1 MLEEVI
7 VPAQRQFRGVHFP
20 FVIVLS
26 CVLSCAAKPMPAAR
40 TVSLTAPDGTILKAT
55 YFAAAKPGPGVLL
68 LHQCNEQRKSWD
80 VLAER
85 LASSGINVLTVDY
98 RGFGESGGTPDD
110 KLTPQER
117 NKIVTEIWPGD
128 IDVAFHYLMSQPG
141 VNRDMIGAGGASC
154 GVNQSIQLARRH
166 SELKSLVL
174 LSGGTGREGRLF
186 LQSSKN
192 LPVFT
197 AAADDDPFGG
207 GTEIMQWL
215 FSVSP
220 NAVSRFAHYVNGG
233 HGADMFAA
241 HKELPD
247 VIAEWCAATLMNPPG
262 SAPKTNGAP
271 LGPQVLRTL
280 ELIDQPGGALRVA
293 KMLEQARESDPK
305 AALFSE
311 IIVNLLGYE
320 HIQHGDTRGAVE
332 IMKLNA
338 TAYPN
343 SPNAFDSL
351 SDAYLADGQ
360 KDLALQNAKRALE
373 LLANDVTDNE
383 QRRNAIRDSAER
395 KLKQLHQPSR

>member
-7 VPAQRQFRGVHFP
+7 MLAHRLFP
-20 FVIVLS
+20 RVLIPF
-26 CVLSCAAKPMPAAR
+26 LILLTCAAKPMAAAR

-68 LHQCNEQRKSWD
+68 LHQCNQQRKSWD

-117 NKIVTEIWPGD
+117 NRIVAETWPGD
-128 IDVAFHYLMSQPG
+128 IDVAFQYLASQPG
-141 VNRDMIGAGGASC
+141 VKRDMIGAGGASC

-166 SELKSLVL
+166 LDVKSLAL
-174 LSGGTGREGRLF
+174 LSGRTDREGRLF

-197 AAADDDPFGG
+197 SAADDDAFGRV
-207 GTEIMQWL
+207 TEIMQWL

-220 NAVSRFAHYVNGG
+220 NPASRFAHYVNGG

-247 VIAEWCAATLMNPPG
+247 VIAEWFAATLMNNPG
-262 SAPKTNGAP
+262 SAPNTNGSP

-280 ELIDQPGGALRVA
+280 DLIDQPGGAIRVA

-305 AALFSE
+305 AVLFSE
-311 IIVNLLGYE
+311 FIVNLLGYE
-320 HIQHGDTRGAVE
+320 HIQHGDTGGAVE
-332 IMKLNA
+332 IMKLNTA
-338 TAYPN
+338 AYPS

-360 KDLALQNAKRALE
+360 KDLALQNAKKALQ
-373 LLANDVTDNE
+373 LLADDTTDNE
-383 QRRNAIRDSAER
+383 QRRNAIRDSAEQ
-395 KLKQLHQPSR
+395 KLKQLNQTSR

>member
-7 VPAQRQFRGVHFP
+7 MLAKRLFPRMLFP
-20 FVIVLS
+20 FLIVLA
-26 CVLSCAAKPMPAAR
+26 CAAKPMPEAR

-68 LHQCNEQRKSWD
+68 LHQCNQQRKSWD

-98 RGFGESGGTPDD
+98 RGFGESGGTPFD
-110 KLTPQER
+110 KLAPQER
-117 NKIVTEIWPGD
+117 NKIVTETWPAD
-128 IDVAFHYLMSQPG
+128 IDTAFQYLVSQPG
-141 VNRDMIGAGGASC
+141 VKGHLIGAGGASC

-166 SELKSLVL
+166 PDVKSLVL
-174 LSGGTGREGRLF
+174 LSGGTDREGRLF
-186 LQSSKN
+186 LQTSEN

-197 AAADDDPFGG
+197 SAADDDAFGRL
-207 GTEIMQWL
+207 TEIMQWL

-220 NAVSRFAHYVNGG
+220 NPASRFAHYVNGG
-233 HGADMFAA
+233 HGAELFAA
-241 HKELPD
+241 HKELPH
-247 VIAEWCAATLMNPPG
+247 VIAAWIAATLMNNPG
-262 SAPKTNGAP
+262 SAPKTNGSA
-271 LGPQVLRTL
+271 LGPQVLQTL
-280 ELIDQPGGALRVA
+280 ALIDQPGGALRVA
-293 KMLEQARESDPK
+293 KLLEQARESDPK

-311 IIVNLLGYE
+311 TIVNLVGYE
-320 HIQHGDTRGAVE
+320 HIQLGDTRGAVE

-360 KDLALQNAKRALE
+360 KESALHSAKKALE
-373 LLANDVTDNE
+373 LLANDTTDSE
-383 QRRNAIRDSAER
+383 QRRNAIKDSAEQ
-395 KLKQLHQPSR
+395 KLKQLHQPNR